1 MVFVP
6 VRRRLSPSLTD
17 GRRRGCFLPSCCCC
31 QGLRVG
37 RRISNCSTAAKN
49 LFSLSVVHLGFLPF
63 VSGSRYLSPAI
74 QGCLLVRRNIEFPES
89 FSSLSVVHLG
99 FLPVVSGSR
108 YLSPAIQGCL
118 LVRRNIEFPESF
130 SSSVCFCSE
139 ILARRKNQREREREI
154 HTQII
159 VIVLL
164 K

>member
-17 GRRRGCFLPSCCCC
+17 GRRRGCFLLCCCCC

-74 QGCLLVRRNIEFPES
+74 QGCLLVRRNIEFS
-89 FSSLSVVHLG
+89 
-99 FLPVVSGSR
+99 
-108 YLSPAIQGCL
+108 
-118 LVRRNIEFPESF
+118 ESF
-130 SSSVCFCSE
+130 SSSLCFCSE

-164 K
+164 KWTRRLLDRCLSFDTCLKHVVSWIW